1 MNKILLRL
9 ALFILS
15 LVKRY
20 PIGCFEDYGLSQ
32 AINIIESLYGLEKR
46 MNILDMN
53 NLLTNID
60 PDWNIKK
67 IFKPI
72 LEQINKEHKRIQDS
86 NRYALI
92 LRELLY
98 AYREDVLKEETNE

>member
-15 LVKRY
+15 LVKSY
-20 PIGCFEDYGLSQ
+20 PIGCFEDFGLCK
-32 AINIIESLYGLEKR
+32 AISIIKSLYGLEKR
-46 MNILDMN
+46 MNILDMDD
-53 NLLTNID
+53 LLTSTD
-60 PDWNIKK
+60 PDWNIKNT
-67 IFKPI
+67 FKPI
-72 LEQINKEHKRIQDS
+72 LETISKEHKQIQDS

-98 AYREDVLKEETNE
+98 AYREDILQEQTDE

>member
-9 ALFILS
+9 ALFILL
-15 LVKRY
+15 LVKKY
-20 PIGCFEDYGLSQ
+20 PMGCFEDYGLCK
-32 AINIIESLYGLEKR
+32 AISIIESLHGLEKR

-53 NLLTNID
+53 NLLTSID

-72 LEQINKEHKRIQDS
+72 LEQIHKEHKQIQDS

-98 AYREDVLKEETNE
+98 AYREDVLKEQTNE

>member
-1 MNKILLRL
+1 MNKILFRL
-9 ALFILS
+9 ILFILS

-20 PIGCFEDYGLSQ
+20 PEGCFEDFGLCKAKS
-32 AINIIESLYGLEKR
+32 IIKSLYGLEKR
-46 MNILDMN
+46 MNILDIN

-60 PDWNIKK
+60 PNWNIKS
-67 IFKPI
+67 IFKPM
-72 LEQINKEHKRIQDS
+72 LEKICWEHKQIQDS

-98 AYREDVLKEETNE
+98 TYREDVLQEK

>member
-1 MNKILLRL
+1 MNKILLRI

-15 LVKRY
+15 LVKHY
-20 PIGCFEDYGLSQ
+20 PMGCFEDFGLCK
-32 AINIIESLYGLEKR
+32 AMNIIESLYGLEKR

-72 LEQINKEHKRIQDS
+72 LEKINEEHKQIQDS

-92 LRELLY
+92 LRELLW
-98 AYREDVLKEETNE
+98 AYREDILKEE

>member
-15 LVKRY
+15 LVKQY
-20 PIGCFEDYGLSQ
+20 PMGCFEDFGLCKAMS
-32 AINIIESLYGLEKR
+32 IIESLYGLEKR
-46 MNILDMN
+46 MNILDMD
-53 NLLTNID
+53 NLLTSID
-60 PDWNIKK
+60 SDWNIKK

-72 LEQINKEHKRIQDS
+72 LETMHKEHKQIQDS

-98 AYREDVLKEETNE
+98 AYREDVLQEG

>member
-1 MNKILLRL
+1 MNKILLKL

-15 LVKRY
+15 LVKQY
-20 PIGCFEDYGLSQ
+20 PIGCMEDYGLCK
-32 AINIIESLYGLEKR
+32 AMNIIESLYGLEKR
-46 MNILDMN
+46 MNILDMD

-67 IFKPI
+67 IFKPM
-72 LEQINKEHKRIQDS
+72 LETIHKEHKQIQDS

-98 AYREDVLKEETNE
+98 AYREDILGEEE